1 MVGGTLSP
9 PYVTHSST
17 VPTSSSTVIPVRRSS
32 KRRPNN
38 TRHKRLQSNLVISF
52 TIIVFNVNVVS
63 ITVICS
69 TTRFVHLKGNVDV
82 VIIMILF
89 CNVVID
95 DGQIKGPC
103 SSSRYIE
110 IKDMQRCSNVDVLK
124 HKIFFG
130 KSSVV
135 VYIQEQSTSET
146 VVSYLLTIIVKI
158 KECLS
163 VNASSGSNAD
173 GNGSNVL
180 RHVSVPSITVREI
193 QICTRES
200 LHHEKTGQTLT
211 ISTTN

>member
-52 TIIVFNVNVVS
+52 TIIVFNLNGVT

-69 TTRFVHLKGNVDV
+69 TIRFVHQKGNVNPLT
-82 VIIMILF
+82 IIIIIIIIF
-89 CNVVID
+89 IVCNVVIN

-103 SSSRYIE
+103 SSSRYGE
-110 IKDMQRCSNVDVLK
+110 VKDMQRCSKVDVLK

-130 KSSVV
+130 KSAVVVVVVVVV
-135 VYIQEQSTSET
+135 VYIKDQSTSET
-146 VVSYLLTIIVKI
+146 VVAL
-158 KECLS
+158 CL
-163 VNASSGSNAD
+163 
-173 GNGSNVL
+173 
-180 RHVSVPSITVREI
+180 
-193 QICTRES
+193 Q
-200 LHHEKTGQTLT
+200 
-211 ISTTN
+211 